1 MTLLKHR
8 GSAALLLVVAF
19 LLSSCQ
25 KPEPI
30 ASEPPLP
37 PPITTETTP
46 TATGEHPST
55 ELLLRPHDEPRL
67 PAIASPRLQWT
78 QPDSLSLPL
87 LRTPEWVEPEFT
99 AHPPELLIQGSQ
111 PLPDFSPPTGRTLP
125 LQVRHP
131 EIPSLPHPDLNLALS
146 NSLTSE
152 SLQFR
157 PEGGKLRPRSPYC
170 MPGHT
175 SQNFVLYSVH
185 DGLPLHPGVW

>member
-8 GSAALLLVVAF
+8 VSAALLLVAF

-37 PPITTETTP
+37 PPTTTETTP
-46 TATGEHPST
+46 TATGEHLST
-55 ELLLRPHDEPRL
+55 EYLLRPHDEPRL

-87 LRTPEWVEPEFT
+87 LRTPDWVEPEFT
-99 AHPPELLIQGSQ
+99 AHPPELLLQGSR
-111 PLPDFSPPTGRTLP
+111 PLPEFSPPTGLSLP
-125 LQVRHP
+125 LRHP
-131 EIPSLPHPDLNLALS
+131 EFPSLPEPELNLALS
-146 NSLTSE
+146 NPLTSE

-157 PEGGKLRPRSPYC
+157 PEGGKLRPRSPYW